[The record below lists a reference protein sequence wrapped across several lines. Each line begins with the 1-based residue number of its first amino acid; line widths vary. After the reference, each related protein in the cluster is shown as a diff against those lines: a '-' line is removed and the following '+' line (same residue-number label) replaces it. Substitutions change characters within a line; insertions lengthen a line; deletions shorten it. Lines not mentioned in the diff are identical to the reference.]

1 MKKIKSIRVSHQQQ
15 SESYEFH
22 AGVLGVLLSM
32 TLPLPLAVL
41 ARFYEQT
48 VKAFDD
54 ALKQIRESEYS
65 KAIADADA
73 RRDNAWWNLRAMVT
87 VSMNHF
93 MEEITIAAHPID
105 ILLRGHGDPTRLAN
119 LVETNILR
127 NLIQDLEIPKN
138 AARIQTM
145 GLTDWVTELKAAT
158 DEFSTLFDRRAD
170 EQSVFVTGITKETR
184 KTTEEAYRTIVS
196 VINSGALGEIPNL
209 DTAIDKINY
218 HVDYHNSRIAS
229 RTP

>member
-1 MKKIKSIRVSHQQQ
+1 MKKIKGIRLNRQQQ
-15 SESYEFH
+15 GESFEFH
-22 AGVLGVLLSM
+22 VNVLGILLAAS
-32 TLPLPLAVL
+32 LPLPLAVL

-48 VKAFDD
+48 VQAFDD

-73 RRDNAWWNLRAMVT
+73 RRDNAWRNLRAMVT

-93 MEEITIAAHPID
+93 VEEIATTAHPID

-119 LVETNILR
+119 LVETNVLR
-127 NLIQDLEIPKN
+127 NLIQDLEIAKN
-138 AARIQTM
+138 VARIQAL
-145 GLTDWVTELKAAT
+145 GLTEWVTELKTAN
-158 DEFSTLFDRRAD
+158 EQFSTLFEQRAD

-184 KTTEEAYRTIVS
+184 KATEEAYRTIVS

-218 HVDYHNSRIAS
+218 HIDYHNSRIAS
-229 RTP
+229 RTS